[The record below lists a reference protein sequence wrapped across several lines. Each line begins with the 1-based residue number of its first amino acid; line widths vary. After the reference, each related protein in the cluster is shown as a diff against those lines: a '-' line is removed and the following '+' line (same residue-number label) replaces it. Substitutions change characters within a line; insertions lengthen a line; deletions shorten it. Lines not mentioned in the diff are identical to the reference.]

1 MPHWHPFETNSA
13 LLSAAVDMII
23 SAATRAISA
32 RGQFHIVLAGGTTP
46 RAIYEKLVGSKTDW
60 PAWHIYFGD
69 ERCLPLH
76 DPERNSAMV
85 DAAWLK
91 HVPIPQQ
98 QIYVIPA
105 ELGAVKAASE
115 YAKVLQG
122 VQEFDLVLLGLGED
136 GHTASLFPNH
146 EWGTEP
152 ASPAVLAVHQAP
164 KPPAERVTLSAW
176 RLSRARQVMFLVS
189 GASKHEAVVQWRN
202 GTAIPASAIMP
213 VNGVDVLVDRAAA
226 DF

>member
-91 HVPIPQQ
+91 HVCLDSCLKTTCMTIR
-98 QIYVIPA
+98 V
-105 ELGAVKAASE
+105 V
-115 YAKVLQG
+115 
-122 VQEFDLVLLGLGED
+122 D
-136 GHTASLFPNH
+136 GIIIGHYGNNKFA
-146 EWGTEP
+146 
-152 ASPAVLAVHQAP
+152 
-164 KPPAERVTLSAW
+164 RVTK
-176 RLSRARQVMFLVS
+176 R
-189 GASKHEAVVQWRN
+189 
-202 GTAIPASAIMP
+202 
-213 VNGVDVLVDRAAA
+213 
-226 DF
+226 